1 MEHASVASLKA
12 TRLIYLSLKRSDG
25 RNNVIFPGG
34 PIAATV
40 ERLSYYENKVVL
52 YMVYISYSS
61 LSFYVTV

>member
-25 RNNVIFPGG
+25 KNYVIFPGG
-34 PIAATV
+34 QIAATV